1 MERRVRRVV
10 PGLIVCFSCGSDVL
24 LLLFFAGASC
34 RLTSTAA
41 NNSDM
46 NRCVIITGGELTAR
60 TCLRELCCEF
70 VSAIVYSVCDCCSV
84 VLRL

>member
-10 PGLIVCFSCGSDVL
+10 PGLIVCFSRGSDVLL

-46 NRCVIITGGELTAR
+46 NRCVIITGGNSQQGIA
-60 TCLRELCCEF
+60 
-70 VSAIVYSVCDCCSV
+70 
-84 VLRL
+84 